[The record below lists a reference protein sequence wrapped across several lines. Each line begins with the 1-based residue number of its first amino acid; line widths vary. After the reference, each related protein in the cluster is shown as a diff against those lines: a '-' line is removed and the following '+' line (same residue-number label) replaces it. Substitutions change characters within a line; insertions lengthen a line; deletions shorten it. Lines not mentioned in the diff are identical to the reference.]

1 MSKFRFKF
9 ESVKKVKEAFEKKA
23 QKELAQIDLIITKH
37 QELRQKLEDEI
48 NELRNSAY
56 KKRMNIAELQFIGGY
71 DNVLRKQIEMQTEV
85 ISQLKKKRDKK
96 IEEVVI
102 KTKERKIMNQLE
114 DTYKENF
121 YKDINVTE
129 MKNFDEI
136 AVQNF
141 NKAKK

>member
-23 QKELAQIDLIITKH
+23 QKELAQIDLIIVKH
-37 QELRQKLEDEI
+37 MDLKQKLVDEI
-48 NELRNSAY
+48 NDLRNSAY
-56 KKRMNIAELQFIGGY
+56 KKKMNISELQFLGGY
-71 DNVLRKQIEMQTEV
+71 DTVLKQQLQMQSEV
-85 ISQLKKKRDKK
+85 ITQLENKREKK

-102 KTKERKIMNQLE
+102 KTKEKKILNQLE
-114 DTYKENF
+114 ETYRENF
-121 YKDINVTE
+121 YKDNNMSE
-129 MKNFDEI
+129 LKNFDEI

>member
-121 YKDINVTE
+121 YKDINVSE
-129 MKNFDEI
+129 MKIFDEI

>member
-9 ESVKKVKEAFEKKA
+9 ESVRKVKEAFEKKA
-23 QKELAQIDLIITKH
+23 QKELAQIDLFITKH

-48 NELRNSAY
+48 NDLRNSAY
-56 KKRMNIAELQFIGGY
+56 KKRMNVSELQFLGGY
-71 DNVLRKQIEMQTEV
+71 DTVLKQQIEMQSEV
-85 ISQLKKKRDKK
+85 ISQLEKKRIKK
-96 IEEVVI
+96 IEEVVV
-102 KTKERKIMNQLE
+102 KTKEKKILNQLE
-114 DTYKENF
+114 ETHRDNF
-121 YKDINVTE
+121 YKDINSIE